1 MQLKLGCDP
10 EVFMVD
16 LQGHLRSSI
25 GRIGG
30 TKTSP
35 QPLKDLGE
43 GFAVQEDNV
52 AMEFNIPPASNAKEY
67 VESINK
73 VLTYLKEGIQ
83 SAYGYDISRLSA
95 ASWPEEELQT
105 PQAQVFGCDPDY
117 NAWTGKANPRPEA
130 ADKTLRSCGGHVHV
144 GFDKQ
149 RLDSRYLIKCMDLYH
164 GVPSVLMDNGEL
176 RKNLYGKRGA
186 YREKPFGAEYR
197 VLSNFWIFQR
207 ETIEWVWRNTERAI
221 AAVEARFPIEDLD
234 DMILQA
240 IDNNDKA
247 IAEQLVKQFNLE
259 VVHV

>member
-16 LQGHLRSSI
+16 LQGNLRSAI

-35 QPLKDLGE
+35 QPLPLGD
-43 GFAVQEDNV
+43 GYAVQEDNV

-67 VESINK
+67 VEYIGKTLSF
-73 VLTYLKEGIQ
+73 LKEGIQ
-83 SAYGYDISRLSA
+83 SMYQYDISKLSA

-105 PQAQVFGCDPDY
+105 PQAQMFGCDPDF
-117 NAWTGKANPRPEA
+117 NAWTGDKNPRPKAE
-130 ADKTLRSCGGHVHV
+130 DTNLRSCGGHVHV
-144 GFDKQ
+144 GFDKSIV
-149 RLDSRYLIKCMDLYH
+149 DTKALIKCMDLYH
-164 GVPSVLMDNGEL
+164 GVPSVLMDEGEL
-176 RKNLYGKRGA
+176 RKQLYGKRGA

-197 VLSNFWIFQR
+197 VLSNFWIFNPA
-207 ETIEWVWRNTERAI
+207 TIEWVWRNAERAV
-221 AAVEARFPIEDLD
+221 AAVEAQFPINELD
-234 DMILQA
+234 DQILQA

-247 IAEQLVKQFNLE
+247 MAEQLVKDFKLE